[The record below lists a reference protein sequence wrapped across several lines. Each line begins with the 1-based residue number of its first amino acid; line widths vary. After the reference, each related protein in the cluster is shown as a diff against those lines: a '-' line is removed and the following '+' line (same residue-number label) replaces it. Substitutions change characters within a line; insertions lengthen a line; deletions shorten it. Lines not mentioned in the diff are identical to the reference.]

1 MSGGKKANIGAYWSY
16 GQFNIPNV
24 FLFLTVFNMMMMEDS
39 EFHWH
44 LMGVYIMGFPM
55 GIYMEILVN
64 GSGKSQID
72 RWRFIAG
79 RIKYKWM

>member
-1 MSGGKKANIGAYWSY
+1 MGSSI
-16 GQFNIPNV
+16 FPMFFV
-24 FLFLTVFNMMMMEDS
+24 FFTVFNMMMMEDS

-72 RWRFIAG
+72 RWRLIAG